1 VQLYQLTRRWVDFVW
16 PISLLLSRIP
26 RIGPILNWR
35 LLIPD
40 YSVVGLRGNILKEW
54 AYLDIFDM
62 LAPCYDSPQTINTL
76 QKWFQ
81 EVGMAD
87 VVVHYGYNGIEG
99 RGKRALPLK
108 EKAIATHP
116 ETLKL
121 LI

>member
-1 VQLYQLTRRWVDFVW
+1 
-16 PISLLLSRIP
+16 
-26 RIGPILNWR
+26 
-35 LLIPD
+35 
-40 YSVVGLRGNILKEW
+40 VGLRGNILKEW

-62 LAPCYDSPQTINTL
+62 LAPRYDSPQTIDTL

-81 EVGMAD
+81 EAGMAD

-99 RGKRALPLK
+99 RGKRALSLK
-108 EKAIATHP
+108 EKAIASHQ